1 MSMTS
6 SGRRPPGL
14 AATIWLYTL
23 VRIAMVALVAG
34 LLVLAGVPL
43 LIAVLAGLIVAL
55 PLSMVLFRG
64 LRARL
69 DEALAQAR
77 ERRSGERAVL
87 RSRLRGDLATGT
99 SPTGPSPTGP
109 AASEAVRTDT
119 ARTDTASVESPA
131 ADLSATDPATA
142 DTAPTDSAADS
153 DQRPTEQHAKAQAD
167 RSEH

>member
-77 ERRSGERAVL
+77 ERRSGERAAL
-87 RSRLRGDLATGT
+87 RGRLRGDPPGP

-109 AASEAVRTDT
+109 SPTGTAATEAVRTEP
-119 ARTDTASVESPA
+119 ARVESPA
-131 ADLSATDPATA
+131 ADLPATGPATA
-142 DTAPTDSAADS
+142 DQAPTDSAADS
-153 DQRPTEQHAKAQAD
+153 DERPAEQHAQAQAD
-167 RSEH
+167 RGEH

>member
-14 AATIWLYTL
+14 AATIWLYAL
-23 VRIAMVALVAG
+23 VRVAMVALVAG

-77 ERRSGERAVL
+77 ERRSGERAAL
-87 RSRLRGDLATGT
+87 RGRLRGGPPTGT
-99 SPTGPSPTGP
+99 SPTGTAATEALRTG
-109 AASEAVRTDT
+109 T
-119 ARTDTASVESPA
+119 ARVESPA
-131 ADLSATDPATA
+131 ADLPATGPATA
-142 DTAPTDSAADS
+142 DQAPTDSAADS
-153 DQRPTEQHAKAQAD
+153 DQRPAEQHAQAQAD
-167 RSEH
+167 RGEH